1 MENDSS
7 EYMSKKEVLE
17 GLISIANNYENIT
30 AMCERSLE
38 FKKNKSTDPFVVN
51 LLDAAIALQMYLKS
65 IKEKNNELITETKK
79 LLDNTLAKL
88 VEN

>member
-30 AMCERSLE
+30 AMCKKSLE
-38 FKKNKSTDPFVVN
+38 LKKNKLTDPFVVN

-65 IKEKNNELITETKK
+65 IKEKNNELIIETKK
-79 LLDNTLAKL
+79 LLDNQLAKL

>member
-1 MENDSS
+1 
-7 EYMSKKEVLE
+7 
-17 GLISIANNYENIT
+17 
-30 AMCERSLE
+30 
-38 FKKNKSTDPFVVN
+38 
-51 LLDAAIALQMYLKS
+51 MYLKS